1 MEDVRVLEGVDG
13 RDCTER
19 EAGIEFALVVDAVVG
34 RLPGVVGLEV
44 TEAEL
49 VLSTDVLLLLE
60 K

>member
-1 MEDVRVLEGVDG
+1 MDG
-13 RDCTER
+13 RDCTGR
-19 EAGIEFALVVDAVVG
+19 EAGIEFVFVVDAVAG

-49 VLSTDVLLLLE
+49 VSRTDVLLLLE

>member
-1 MEDVRVLEGVDG
+1 MDG
-13 RDCTER
+13 RDDTGR
-19 EAGIEFALVVDAVVG
+19 DTGAKFVLVVDAVVG

-49 VLSTDVLLLLE
+49 ALSDVLLLLE